1 MGCLRLEEWVEAG
14 GLVEGT
20 VQVNRYYSAAAA
32 FAVVVRRHP
41 LKTAAEVGG
50 CWHIDGSA
58 VFAPVRRCTAAAEMV
73 TKGHDKRPPQYIC
86 QGIIVTCLFLLH
98 A

>member
-1 MGCLRLEEWVEAG
+1 MEAG

-41 LKTAAEVGG
+41 LKTAAEVVG

-58 VFAPVRRCTAAAEMV
+58 VFAPVRRCTAAAERV
-73 TKGHDKRPPQYIC
+73 GKGRGKRPPRYIFRDT
-86 QGIIVTCLFLLH
+86 IATCLFLLH